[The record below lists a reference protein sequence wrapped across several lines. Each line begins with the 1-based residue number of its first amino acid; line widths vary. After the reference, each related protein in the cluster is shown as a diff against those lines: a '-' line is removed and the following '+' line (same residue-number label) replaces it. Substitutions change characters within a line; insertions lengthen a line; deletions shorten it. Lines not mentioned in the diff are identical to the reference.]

1 MPVARLQMR
10 LDALVW
16 VLIYGGLFAAV
27 LGFASRHDSPSTG
40 WALMGGGAAT
50 SAVGVVLI
58 WVRSRLSDDA

>member
-1 MPVARLQMR
+1 MRASRLHARLDG
-10 LDALVW
+10 LIW

-27 LGFASRHDSPSTG
+27 LGFASRHGSPLTG
-40 WALMGGGAAT
+40 WALMVGGAAT